1 MIVIC
6 VTNCPPQLRGDL
18 TKWMLEVN
26 TGVYVGKLNA
36 RVRQELWK
44 RVCDN
49 IKTGQATMIYSSNS
63 EQGYSF
69 LNHNSTWIPIDFEGV
84 SLIKKLFT
92 SDNCEEEKDL
102 VLLEK
107 GFSKASKLLYC
118 NRSKQHRMQ
127 RYTILDIETTGLNP
141 EKDRIIEIGI
151 LRIVD
156 GKVQDKY
163 HKLINAQVI
172 IPDNIIELTGITQEM
187 IESEG
192 VSEETAIG
200 EIIDFIQQ
208 DIILGYNINFDL
220 DFLDEMAIREACNFS
235 ITKCKDI
242 MEIARRK
249 INGLVNYQLDTVAAY
264 FNIDVDQRHRALLD
278 CEIAKKIYDELNKI

>member
-1 MIVIC
+1 
-6 VTNCPPQLRGDL
+6 
-18 TKWMLEVN
+18 
-26 TGVYVGKLNA
+26 
-36 RVRQELWK
+36 
-44 RVCDN
+44 
-49 IKTGQATMIYSSNS
+49 
-63 EQGYSF
+63 
-69 LNHNSTWIPIDFEGV
+69 
-84 SLIKKLFT
+84 
-92 SDNCEEEKDL
+92 
-102 VLLEK
+102 
-107 GFSKASKLLYC
+107 
-118 NRSKQHRMQ
+118 
-127 RYTILDIETTGLNP
+127 
-141 EKDRIIEIGI
+141 
-151 LRIVD
+151 
-156 GKVQDKY
+156 
-163 HKLINAQVI
+163 
-172 IPDNIIELTGITQEM
+172 
-187 IESEG
+187 